1 MQRYYDTIAEFD
13 RDGFHIIV
21 DKTWEEIDP
30 RDCFD
35 DSCHDM
41 DEMCRKIDDGTYEWF
56 MLRVRV
62 MVEGLELG
70 SNYLGGCLYD
80 WNKVNDVLTDGVAE
94 DSIYEAMREA
104 KSQVYALANKF
115 TELSHQLDREEADYV

>member
-21 DKTWEEIDP
+21 DKTWEELDP

-41 DEMCRKIDDGTYEWF
+41 DEMCRKIDNGTYEWF

-70 SNYLGGCLYD
+70 SNYLGGCLYE
-80 WNKVNDVLTDGVAE
+80 NPEEVLTDGVAE
-94 DSIYEAMREA
+94 DCIYEALREA
-104 KSQVYALANKF
+104 KLQVYALANKF
-115 TELSHQLDREEADYV
+115 TELSQMIDRAAA